1 MAPTIRGKTQKD
13 IGALF
18 AEYACNPEDYSLDSL
33 VGMVKEILTHPNVA
47 IVNKQTIIYKC
58 PKCNSFYDYQPQYK
72 ECVHCGNYLDAYIRQ
87 AE

>member
-1 MAPTIRGKTQKD
+1 MVTTIREKTQKD
-13 IGALF
+13 IGTLLV
-18 AEYACNPEDYSLDSL
+18 EYACNPEDYSL
-33 VGMVKEILTHPNVA
+33 VGMVKEILNHLNVA
-47 IVNKQTIIYKC
+47 IVDKQTIIYKC